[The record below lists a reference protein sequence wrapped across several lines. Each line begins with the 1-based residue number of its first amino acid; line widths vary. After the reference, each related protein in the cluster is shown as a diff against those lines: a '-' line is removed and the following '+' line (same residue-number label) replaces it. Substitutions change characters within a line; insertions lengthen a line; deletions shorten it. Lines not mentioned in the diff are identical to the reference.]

1 MPVFEIYSYGNV
13 AVLAQIFNGVAAIMG
28 GNDYQG
34 LLKTLALIGF
44 MLFLAVAV
52 AKMRMDLGHWL
63 FHIILLN
70 FLLLVP
76 KTPIAIVDKVGTQPP
91 VVVANVPLSLAIFG
105 HATSKIGD
113 WLTTQY
119 ETALTL
125 PNEIKYQGNGMMFG
139 DSLLSGVNQASIS
152 DPILKNDIEMFVG
165 NCAFYD
171 INLYHLY
178 TLEEIAKSNNL
189 VRDLF
194 EKTNKTLFT
203 QWHQKGSVKNDTCNV
218 AAEDLKKNFV
228 AESNTVTSRMAA
240 KFFPAFY
247 KENANNAQVKFL
259 TATTSAYAY
268 MTNTGSDASTIIQNA
283 MLANMWKGSDATI
296 AKMDNDAIG
305 AAEALART
313 QTEMT
318 TLNTYKQ
325 NAHLAQTALPLLRNV
340 MQAIIIVLFPVMVM
354 LLFIGGPAYSGKILS
369 SYVMALFWIELW
381 PPLYAIINGIA
392 TANSAS
398 NVFSLVHASGG
409 DPNMLNNFD
418 IVETSL
424 SAMSVASNLL
434 WSVPVI
440 AGAIVKGSFD
450 GIASA
455 LHGSTSSAQSAA
467 AGAAQSQTT
476 GNYSFGNRS
485 FDTLT
490 GNKTDLSESD
500 SSPFIAKTTDARGDT
515 YTQGVRNSAVSELMN
530 NRSISAV
537 STKSQVD
544 SMNKIASAQISS
556 ALSQQ
561 TTSSTEARAGLTKAS
576 GREWTR
582 IKTALTGQGFSE
594 QEAAA
599 VQASLSKSQSAGNSA
614 GKATQV
620 TGRQNNTVLS
630 NATVGLTTQMGASIS
645 STEAYDEGKTDTL
658 STQNTTAEEDKAT
671 ALKKFDQ
678 LWSSSKEFRTAIQ
691 GATSKNSSVQASL
704 GHAAALAETSSAA
717 LTQAQTLTEQA
728 SRLEQQGYTV
738 SIDWA
743 KNTNRN
749 HAIEHQ
755 QAAIVNS
762 GRIDDSFNFQSK
774 GQPTVEGLKNTP
786 EGQAL
791 MANAAKNQAD
801 IKAKADIEREAKR
814 FAAQANKSP
823 PPKGLGAGSLNN
835 GGLPQK
841 VVNKE
846 NAVKPEIDSAGV
858 ALVQQNK
865 DLTGAAN
872 KAAETDNLTA
882 IAVKGVSG
890 ALDGKIDP
898 SNASA
903 LSGTGENPT

>member
-171 INLYHLY
+171 INLYRLY
-178 TLEEIAKSNNL
+178 TLEEIAKSNDL

-203 QWHQKGSVKNDTCNV
+203 QWHQDGSVKNDTCNV

-283 MLANMWKGSDATI
+283 MLANMWKGSEATI

-561 TTSSTEARAGLTKAS
+561 TTSSNEARAGLTKAS
-576 GREWTR
+576 GQEWTR
-582 IKTALTGQGFSE
+582 IKTALIGQGFSE

-599 VQASLSKSQSAGNSA
+599 VQASLSQSKSAAKGA
-614 GKATQV
+614 GKAKQV
-620 TGRQNNTVLS
+620 KDGQNNETKTT
-630 NATVGLTTQMGASIS
+630 ATMSAGASIGTS
-645 STEAYDEGKTDTL
+645 GVNVQLGANVQAQSAESQSHSKTDTL

-738 SIDWA
+738 SRDEA
-743 KNTNRN
+743 KDTNYN
-749 HAIEHQ
+749 NKIESLRGGD
-755 QAAIVNS
+755 IFNS
-762 GRIDDSFNFQSK
+762 QSN
-774 GQPTVEGLKNTP
+774 GPPTVDGIKKTS
-786 EGQAL
+786 EGQEL

-814 FAAQANKSP
+814 FAAQANNSP
-823 PPKGLGAGSLNN
+823 PPKGLGAGSVKKD
-835 GGLPQK
+835 GLEKK
-841 VVNKE
+841 VADKG
-846 NAVKPEIDSAGV
+846 ATIKPEIQNAEV
-858 ALVQQNK
+858 ALTQQNK
-865 DLTGAAN
+865 DATATAN
-872 KAAETDNLTA
+872 KAAEPDILPVA
-882 IAVKGVSG
+882 VGKAVKK
-890 ALDGKIDP
+890 LF
-898 SNASA
+898 
-903 LSGTGENPT
+903 